1 MGNLGKL
8 MEMERA
14 KPKQAGS
21 LAARDCSYRQDLE
34 ATKYTSLL
42 RDTYL

>member
-1 MGNLGKL
+1 MGNSAEF

-21 LAARDCSYRQDLE
+21 LAARDCSHGQDLE
-34 ATKYTSLL
+34 ATEQKAC
-42 RDTYL
+42 

>member
-1 MGNLGKL
+1 

-21 LAARDCSYRQDLE
+21 LAARDCSHGQDLE
-34 ATKYTSLL
+34 ATEHTPSS
-42 RDTYL
+42 RDAHLQEL

>member
-1 MGNLGKL
+1 

-21 LAARDCSYRQDLE
+21 LAARDCSHGQDLE
-34 ATKYTSLL
+34 ATKYTPLL
-42 RDTYL
+42 RDAHL

>member
-1 MGNLGKL
+1 MGNSGEL

-21 LAARDCSYRQDLE
+21 LAARDCSHGQDLE
-34 ATKYTSLL
+34 ATEQC
-42 RDTYL
+42 